1 MKGFAYPNLELAVPW
16 HAEALPRADA
26 LPYRLTGQQVFA
38 GTRHALHDFW
48 RRRSKSERCRK
59 YHAHRLFAPVGHRQA
74 VANTFAVKV
83 NAGLGGD
90 GDAGEMGGSHGGL
103 L

>member
-1 MKGFAYPNLELAVPW
+1 
-16 HAEALPRADA
+16 
-26 LPYRLTGQQVFA
+26 
-38 GTRHALHDFW
+38 
-48 RRRSKSERCRK
+48 
-59 YHAHRLFAPVGHRQA
+59 